1 VEAPDTTTPA
11 EKDLVPDFRTLP
23 PVVRLDET
31 IASVEADSV
40 PDPAAGRNVDQ
51 HRALRDD

>member
-1 VEAPDTTTPA
+1 MREDDNRLRGAKVT
-11 EKDLVPDFRTLP
+11 KDYSTLP

-31 IASVEADSV
+31 IASVEADPM
-40 PDPAAGRNVDQ
+40 PDPQLGRNMDQ